1 MGEGEHLQRNRA
13 VFLDRDGTLMEEM
26 HFSADLSKVHAIAG
40 AGESLAE
47 LRRDGWLNVMITN
60 QSGIA
65 RGFFTVEEYEA
76 VNAELFRQLGGR
88 MDAVYFCPE
97 HPENATARRKPGT
110 GMLEEARRDHQI
122 AFEKSWFIGDKDTDI
137 LCGRRAGCKTIL
149 VLTGYGKHHQDCTP
163 HFIAKD
169 IVEAARIVLDEKR

>member
-1 MGEGEHLQRNRA
+1 MDEGEHLPTKRA

-76 VNAELFRQLGGR
+76 VNAELFRQLGSG

-97 HPENATARRKPGT
+97 HPQNATTRRKPGT
-110 GMLEEARRDHQI
+110 GMLEEAKRDHQI

-137 LCGRRAGCKTIL
+137 LCGRTAGCKTIL
-149 VLTGYGKHHQDCTP
+149 VLTGYGKKHQDCAP

-169 IVEAARIVLDEKR
+169 IVEAAQIVLAAKM

>member
-1 MGEGEHLQRNRA
+1 MAAGHTSAKNRA

-40 AGESLAE
+40 AGHSLAE
-47 LRRDGWLNVMITN
+47 LRRHGWLNVMITN

-76 VNAELFRQLGGR
+76 VNAELFRQLGGGI
-88 MDAVYFCPE
+88 DAVYFCPE

-110 GMLEEARRDHQI
+110 GMLEEATRDHQI
-122 AFEKSWFIGDKDTDI
+122 AVEKSWFIGDKDTDI
-137 LCGRRAGCKTIL
+137 LCGQRAGCKTIL
-149 VLTGYGKHHQDCTP
+149 VLTGYGKNHQDCRP
-163 HFIAKD
+163 DHVAKD
-169 IVEAARIVLDEKR
+169 IAEAAHIVLAEKT